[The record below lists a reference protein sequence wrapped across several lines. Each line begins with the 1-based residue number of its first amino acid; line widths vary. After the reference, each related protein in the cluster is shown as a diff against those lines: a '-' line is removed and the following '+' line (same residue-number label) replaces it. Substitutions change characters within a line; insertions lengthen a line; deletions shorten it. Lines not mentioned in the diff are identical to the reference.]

1 MVLEHLPLAKTS
13 AQGQAQ
19 IWDIGILYNLETQ
32 NPADGNSNTAYSRE
46 VCESGREDETK
57 M

>member
-19 IWDIGILYNLETQ
+19 IWDIGILYNPETQ
-32 NPADGNSNTAYSRE
+32 NAAVGNSNTAYSRE